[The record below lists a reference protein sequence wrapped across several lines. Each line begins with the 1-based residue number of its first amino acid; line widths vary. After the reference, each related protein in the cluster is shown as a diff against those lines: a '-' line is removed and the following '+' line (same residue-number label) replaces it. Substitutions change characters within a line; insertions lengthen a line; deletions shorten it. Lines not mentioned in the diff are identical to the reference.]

1 MATEENKEKNK
12 IGLYGSVSL
21 LIILIIVAG
30 YSLYSIYETSE
41 QMASYYGTGISNNWA
56 EAMGWLKN
64 NTPECTVVAT
74 YWDPGYWIAAL
85 SERKVIYD
93 GGSQNSIRHTLVE
106 DLNGLDCVLDRGGYI
121 KEEDGFE
128 YCITSRMQDM
138 AGVLYTNNET
148 KAAKILETYLGN
160 CSEMYE
166 LASNDLIGKSH
177 WWSYFSNWDPEKG
190 KGQAY
195 DYAMVR
201 LQDQKNLL
209 FENGTNLIYG
219 PFNLKIVFENNTQK
233 IEPLL
238 LQEGKYYKIK
248 NMVLTQNNTP
258 VKVNYPD
265 SVVPG
270 TLWVDPSFQMVIY
283 MPEQIENSMFTRMF
297 FYNGEGLEYFEPAY
311 INPEV
316 KLFKFNVEK
325 FREDLEA
332 EKI

>member
-1 MATEENKEKNK
+1 MEDKEKNK
-12 IGLYGSVSL
+12 IGFYGSVIL
-21 LIILIIVAG
+21 LIILIVVSG
-30 YSLYSIYETSE
+30 YSLLSVYKNSE
-41 QMASYYGTGISNNWA
+41 KMASHYGTGISKNWA
-56 EAMGWLKN
+56 DAMNWLKN
-64 NTPECTVVAT
+64 NTPECTVITT

-93 GGSQNSIRHTLVE
+93 GGSQGSIRHTPIDE
-106 DLNGLDCVLDRGGYI
+106 LNGLDCVLDRGGYI
-121 KEEDGFE
+121 EEEDRKE
-128 YCITSRMQDM
+128 YCVTSRMQDM
-138 AGVLYTNNET
+138 AGVLYTSNET

-195 DYAMVR
+195 DYAVIR
-201 LQDQKNLL
+201 LQDQRKLL
-209 FENGTNLIYG
+209 LENGTALIYG
-219 PFNLKIVFENNTQK
+219 PFNLKIIFENNTQK

-238 LQEGKYYKIK
+238 LQEGKYHKIK
-248 NMVLTQNNTP
+248 HMVITKNNTHM
-258 VKVNYPD
+258 KLNYSD
-265 SVVPG
+265 ATVPG
-270 TLWVDPSFQMVIY
+270 TLWVDPSMKLVIY

-297 FYNGEGLEYFEPAY
+297 FYDGEGLEYFEPAY
-311 INPEV
+311 INPQV

-332 EKI
+332 GKI